1 MRVPIGDFKLGVEEK
16 VAINEVLDSGR
27 ISEGK
32 KVKQF
37 EDEWAEYVGTK
48 YCVLTNSG
56 TTALMAGL
64 SCLDYTKHKSSKK
77 EILTTP
83 ITYIATSNAVVLS
96 GLKPVYVDVDINNFG
111 ITTENVKIYFEENP
125 NNDIKAIMP
134 VHLMGF
140 PVDMDGINR
149 IAKEHGVLTIEDSA
163 QAHGSYYNGK
173 RTGSH
178 SLLSFFSF
186 YIAHN
191 IQAGEMGAVN
201 TDDPEIRD
209 YVNKIKANGRMCD
222 CRICSRPKGFC
233 VKGDIGVDPR
243 FSHDIIGGNYKVM
256 EFQAALGLVQLK
268 RVNDI
273 LKQRQDNVKYL
284 NEGLQEFSNIL
295 QLPPYST
302 DISYLAYPMVI
313 KDLKINRERLRLML
327 EKEGVETRPLFGS
340 IPTQQPAYS
349 HLKEKYQG
357 KLHNADY
364 LGLNA
369 FYIGCHQYLNQEQLD
384 YIISSFK
391 KVLGEYK

>member
-1 MRVPIGDFKLGVEEK
+1 MRVPIGDFKLGEQEK
-16 VAINEVLDSGR
+16 AAINEVLDSGR

-64 SCLDYTKHKSSKK
+64 STLNHTKYKSSKK

-96 GLKPVYVDVDINNFG
+96 GLEPKYVDVDINNFG
-111 ITTENVKIYFEENP
+111 ITPENVKIYFEENP

-149 IAKEHGVLTIEDSA
+149 IANEHGVLTIEDSA
-163 QAHGSYYNGK
+163 QAHGSMLNGK

-178 SLLSFFSF
+178 SLMSFFSF

-201 TDDPEIRD
+201 TDDPEVRD
-209 YVNKIKANGRMCD
+209 YVMKIKSNGRMCD

-268 RVNDI
+268 RVNEI

-284 NEGLQEFSNIL
+284 NEGLQEFNHLI
-295 QLPPYST
+295 QLPPHST

-313 KDLKINRERLRLML
+313 KDLKINRERLRLLL

-349 HLKEKYQG
+349 HLKERYSG
-357 KLHNADY
+357 KIPNADY

-384 YIISSFK
+384 HVISSFK
-391 KVLGEYK
+391 KVLGEYQ